1 MKAFHVYDGK
11 AYSFI
16 KGEFDKKDLAYAES
30 AAKIFELD
38 PLILYG
44 KESIIDSLTAEV
56 LKAESELKDGIK
68 ESKSL
73 LKNGINIDYPSANL
87 KTIREILKSA
97 NKKSST
103 LFMSVDMRNHGEKSV
118 FNNPYALR
126 ILGDNIGAARFIN
139 KYIK

>member
-1 MKAFHVYDGK
+1 MSNLSTADRQYLENALRLDTGFVLNFTD
-11 AYSFI
+11 ATFRDFFA
-16 KGEFDKKDLAYAES
+16 EF
-30 AAKIFELD
+30 
-38 PLILYG
+38 
-44 KESIIDSLTAEV
+44 
-56 LKAESELKDGIK
+56 
-68 ESKSL
+68 
-73 LKNGINIDYPSANL
+73 GINIDDPSANL

-139 KYIK
+139 KYIR